1 MQKDKIIY
9 TVKHRKAFR
18 RVEKELLGHNTL
30 RGILHDLDKVFLY
43 MILIINQC
51 ITGIGIIPDII
62 LLRQRHI
69 VILSNGSGLGMCKIY
84 KARQTIKCERDAQQV
99 LS

>member
-1 MQKDKIIY
+1 MQKAKIAY
-9 TVKHRKAFR
+9 TIKHRKAFR

-43 MILIINQC
+43 MILIINQY
-51 ITGIGIIPDII
+51 ITGIGTIPGII

-69 VILSNGSGLGMCKIY
+69 VILS
-84 KARQTIKCERDAQQV
+84 RW
-99 LS
+99 